1 MRAEHSR
8 TRRRPWGLLVV
19 LAAGCRLTQPDPDPV
34 AFNTHIRPVLSENCF
49 PCHGPDR
56 AKAEA
61 GLSLHTL
68 AFATAPRT
76 NGGPALVPGDRRAS
90 LVWQRINDAGD
101 PMPPEQSHKSL
112 TAEEIEQV
120 GRWIDAGAVYQ
131 RHWAYEPPAPVAV
144 PAPRRTDWARTD
156 IDRFVLAR
164 LERAQ
169 LAPQPDADPLTLV
182 RRLHLDLTGL
192 PPTPEEAAAF
202 AADPSPAAYERRVD
216 DLLARPAYGEHLA
229 AWWLDLVRYGDTV
242 GFHGDQPRSMWPYRS
257 WVIGALNAN
266 QPFDQFSTWQL
277 AGDLLADAEPDPAR
291 REQMRI
297 ASAYNRLPMETAEGG
312 AQAAEY
318 EIIYDADRV
327 QNLGEVWLASS
338 LNCAR
343 CHDHKYDPFTQ
354 RDYYAMAA
362 FFADVDQPIVS
373 DQSKNEHWL
382 PYRFVPQDEAQRAE
396 VEAVEK
402 TYRALLA
409 AHPDAPDLENSLAN
423 RYPYRQ
429 PKEPWEKEFATVFEQ
444 RRQLGRRVPT
454 VSITRRRPQP
464 REIHLLPR
472 GNWMDRS
479 GPVLPPA
486 YPDFLAAG
494 GPGGTG
500 RLTRL
505 DLAAW
510 LFRPEHPL
518 TARVT
523 VNRLWARFFGAGLS
537 RNLLDAGSQ
546 GEPPSHPDLLD
557 HLALSFRASGWDL
570 KALIR
575 QFVLSSTYRQGGA
588 VTEAARLRDPENR
601 LLSRQAPVRL
611 PMETIRDQ
619 ALAAAGLYRERVG
632 GPSVF
637 PPQPAG
643 HWDPLNFPRRSY
655 PVSPGDDRY
664 RRSVYTWVQRA
675 FPHPVMV
682 TFDAPSRE
690 TCVAQRLNA
699 NTPLQALVLLNEPG
713 FVACAQQLARR
724 VTAAAAADDAARL
737 DQAFRLVLVRPP
749 RPPERQL
756 LLDLLARQ
764 RAHFAALPAEAAR
777 LAPASGDAPAT
788 IELAAWTSVSR
799 ALLNL
804 HETITRY

>member
-1 MRAEHSR
+1 MRTAMFSAR
-8 TRRRPWGLLVV
+8 LRLWGLLAL
-19 LAAGCRLTQPDPDPV
+19 LAAGCRLTPADPEPV
-34 AFNTHIRPVLSENCF
+34 SFNTHIRPVLSENCF

-61 GLSLHTL
+61 GLSLHT
-68 AFATAPRT
+68 ADFATATRT
-76 NGGPALVPGDRRAS
+76 NGGPALVPGNRKAS
-90 LVWQRINDAGD
+90 LVWKRINDAGD
-101 PMPPEQSHKSL
+101 PMPPEKSHKSL
-112 TAEEIEQV
+112 TAEEIDRI
-120 GRWIDAGAVYQ
+120 GRWIDAGARYQ
-131 RHWAYEPPAPVAV
+131 RHWAYEPVARTTPPAASG
-144 PAPRRTDWARTD
+144 AWARND
-156 IDRFVLAR
+156 VDRFILAR
-164 LERAQ
+164 LTRVG
-169 LAPQPDADPLTLV
+169 LAPQGPAEPAVLI

-192 PPTPEEAAAF
+192 PPTPAEAEAF
-202 AADPSPAAYERRVD
+202 VADPSPAAYENRVD
-216 DLLARPAYGEHLA
+216 ELLARPACGEHLA

-242 GFHGDQPRSMWPYRS
+242 GFHGDQPRSMWPYRT

-277 AGDLLADAEPDPAR
+277 AGDLLAAAEPDPAR
-291 REQMRI
+291 REQLLI

-373 DQSKNEHWL
+373 DQSRNEHWR

-396 VEAVEK
+396 VEAVE
-402 TYRALLA
+402 TEYRAFLA

-423 RYPYRQ
+423 RYPYRP
-429 PKEPWEKEFATVFEQ
+429 PKEPWEKDFAAVVEK

-454 VSITRRRPQP
+454 VSVTQSRLNP
-464 REIHLLPR
+464 RAIHLLPR

-479 GPVLPPA
+479 GPIMDPAFPAFLPA
-486 YPDFLAAG
+486 LAGAG
-494 GPGGTG
+494 STG

-505 DLAAW
+505 DLARW
-510 LFRPEHPL
+510 LFQPDQPL
-518 TARVT
+518 TARAT
-523 VNRLWARFFGAGLS
+523 VNRVWARFFGVGLT
-537 RNLLDAGSQ
+537 RDLLDAGSQ
-546 GEPPSHPDLLD
+546 GQQPTHPELLD
-557 HLALSFRASGWDL
+557 HLATGFRASGWNL

-575 QFVLSSTYRQGGA
+575 QIVCSSTYRQS
-588 VTEAARLRDPENR
+588 AAAPAATRARDPENR
-601 LLSRQAPVRL
+601 LYSRQFPVRL

-619 ALAAAGLYRERVG
+619 ALVVSGLYREQLG

-637 PPQPAG
+637 PPQPAN
-643 HWDPLNFPRRSY
+643 HWEPLNFPRRPY
-655 PVSPGDDRY
+655 PDSQGDDRY
-664 RRSVYTWVQRA
+664 RRSLYTWVQRS
-675 FPHPVMV
+675 FPHPVMA

-690 TCVAQRLNA
+690 TCVAQRLTA
-699 NTPLQALVLLNEPG
+699 NTPLQALTLLNEPQFLEAARG
-713 FVACAQQLARR
+713 LAAR
-724 VTAAAAADDAARL
+724 VRAAGADDAARL
-737 DQAFRLVLVRPP
+737 DHAFRLVLVRAPTAA
-749 RPPERQL
+749 ERQRL
-756 LLDLLARQ
+756 LELLAGQ
-764 RAHFAALPAEAAR
+764 RAHFSAQPGEAQR
-777 LAPASGDAPAT
+777 LARAADP
-788 IELAAWTSVSR
+788 ELAAWIAVSR